1 MNVPAR
7 LRDLRWAGVQLSGVA
22 TVAMLVVAVAVNTA
36 LQPNFWGGYALT
48 SNFATFVPLVAIAI
62 GQTVVVLSGGLD
74 LSLGAQVTLASV
86 VAVQV
91 VDGRLDRLPLAA
103 AAALGVGMACGALN
117 GLVVALLRL
126 QPIVATFATSF
137 VFSGLA
143 LVVLPTP
150 GGSVP
155 IEVTTAYRDSVL
167 GVPVALLAI
176 VGLALLWRVLRGHR
190 VLRHVYAVGGD
201 AEAAYAS
208 LVPVTRTRVW
218 AYVLGGL
225 FAALSALAV
234 LANTGSGDPFV
245 GNELTLASVAAV
257 VLGGTALAG
266 GRGGAGGSILG
277 AMVLALVTNIV
288 FFADVPTT
296 YRQLVNG
303 AVIILAL
310 ALAGIPALQKRRP
323 AA

>member
-1 MNVPAR
+1 MSGTFSLRGVRLPA
-7 LRDLRWAGVQLSGVA
+7 VQLSGAA
-22 TVAMLVVAVAVNTA
+22 TVGMLVVAVIVNSA
-36 LQPNFWGGYALT
+36 LQPNFWSGYALT
-48 SNFATFVPLVAIAI
+48 SNFATFVPLVAIAV
-62 GQTVVVLSGGLD
+62 GQTIVVLSGGID

-91 VDGRLDRLPLAA
+91 VDGQLDRLPQAV
-103 AAALGVGMACGALN
+103 AAALGVGLVCGALN
-117 GLVVALLRL
+117 GLVVALVRL

-155 IEVTTAYRDSVL
+155 LEVTTAYRAAVL
-167 GVPVALLAI
+167 GLPVALLAI
-176 VGLALLWRVLRGHR
+176 LGLALLWWALRRHR

-201 AEAAYAS
+201 PEAAYAS
-208 LVPVTRTRVW
+208 LVPVARTRVS

-225 FAALSALAV
+225 FAALAALAV

-257 VLGGTALAG
+257 VIGGTSLAG

-277 AMVLALVTNIV
+277 AIVLALVTNIV

>member
-1 MNVPAR
+1 MTGVLDR
-7 LRDLRWAGVQLSGVA
+7 VRGVQLSGLA
-22 TVAMLVVAVAVNTA
+22 TVAMLVVAVAVNA
-36 LQPNFWGGYALT
+36 SLQPNFWDSYALT
-48 SNFATFVPLVAIAI
+48 SNFATFVPLVAIAV
-62 GQTVVVLSGGLD
+62 GQTIVVLSGGLD

-86 VAVQV
+86 VAVRI
-91 VDGRLDRLPLAA
+91 VDGSLDRYPLAV
-103 AAALGVGMACGALN
+103 AAALGVGLACGALN

-137 VFSGLA
+137 VYSGLA

-155 IEVTTAYRDSVL
+155 FEVTTAYRDSVL
-167 GVPVALLAI
+167 GVPVALLLI
-176 VGLALLWRVLRGHR
+176 VALALLWLVLRRHR
-190 VLRHVYAVGGD
+190 VMRHVYAVGGD
-201 AEAAYAS
+201 ADAAYAS
-208 LVPVTRTRVW
+208 LVPVARTRVW

-225 FAALSALAV
+225 FAALSALAI

-257 VLGGTALAG
+257 VIGGTALAG
-266 GRGGAGGSILG
+266 GRGGAGGSVIG
-277 AMVLALVTNIV
+277 AIVLALVANII
-288 FFADVPTT
+288 FFADVPTD

-310 ALAGIPALQKRRP
+310 ALAGIPALQKRR